1 MATKAKSKSVVV
13 NSDKP
18 IGKKAV
24 SILQQLLDGATPLV
38 NAHNASDSAND
49 AVFVARKAYF
59 ELCKVKLGNQFYK
72 ADKSIVNQCRLA
84 FYKAHYQSKGLL
96 VDVSINATRGE
107 IKSDSLDGAKV
118 DEVKREADNAK
129 SRFGKFIKWCEDLVA
144 GKFDEKDPNNRQAQ
158 SGNKRTVAEIVQDSG
173 QRMYNACYK
182 QGKKDAYTELQ
193 AWATKHF
200 KIKFTVPA
208 GAKK

>member
-1 MATKAKSKSVVV
+1 MATKAKSVVV
-13 NSDKP
+13 KSDKP
-18 IGKKAV
+18 VAKKAV

-49 AVFVARKAYF
+49 AVFAARKAYF
-59 ELCKVKLGNQFYK
+59 ELCKIKLGNQFYK

-96 VDVSINATRGE
+96 VEVSINASRGE
-107 IKSDSLDGAKV
+107 IKSESLDGAKV
-118 DEVKREADNAK
+118 DEVKRQADNAK
-129 SRFGKFIKWCEDLVA
+129 SRFGKFITWCEDFVA
-144 GKFDEKDPNNRQAQ
+144 GKFDEKDPNNRQSNA
-158 SGNKRTVAEIVQDSG
+158 GNKRSVNEVVQDSG

-182 QGKKDAYTELQ
+182 AGKKDAYTELQ
-193 AWATKHF
+193 AWASKHF

>member
-1 MATKAKSKSVVV
+1 MATKAKSVVV
-13 NSDKP
+13 KSDKP
-18 IGKKAV
+18 VAKKAV
-24 SILQQLLDGATPLV
+24 SIAQQLLEGAIPLV

-49 AVFVARKAYF
+49 AVSVARKAWF
-59 ELCKVKLGNQFYK
+59 ELCKTKLGNAFYK
-72 ADKSIVNQCRLA
+72 ADKSIVNQARLA

-96 VDVSINATRGE
+96 VEVSINASRGE
-107 IKSDSLDGAKV
+107 MKSESLDGAKV

-129 SRFGKFIKWCEDLVA
+129 SRFNKFIKWCEDLVA
-144 GKFDEKDPNNRQAQ
+144 GKFDKKDPNNRQSNA
-158 SGNKRTVAEIVQDSG
+158 GNKRTLAEIVQDNG
-173 QRMYNACYK
+173 QRLYNACYK

-193 AWATKHF
+193 SWANKHF